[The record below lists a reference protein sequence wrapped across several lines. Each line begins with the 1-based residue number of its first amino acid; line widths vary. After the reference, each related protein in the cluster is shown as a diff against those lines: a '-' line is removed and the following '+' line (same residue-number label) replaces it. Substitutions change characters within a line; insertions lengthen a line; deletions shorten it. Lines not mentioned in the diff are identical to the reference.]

1 MVLTIDKTTRRQK
14 IDVSL
19 FNRNSRKL
27 FPAEKFLGK
36 INWGEDALE
45 YQKRLRN
52 EWN

>member
-1 MVLTIDKTTRRQK
+1 MVLTIDKSTRRQE
-14 IDVSL
+14 IDTSL
-19 FNRNSRKL
+19 FNQKPRKL

>member
-14 IDVSL
+14 IDTSL
-19 FNRNSRKL
+19 FNWKPRKL